1 MTATKGQ
8 HTVWQAKKTLRRRVW
23 EKRTAYVMIAPFTL
37 IFLTF
42 TLVPVLIAMFFS
54 FTYYN
59 ILQPPQWVGWVN
71 YVKLFFNDEIFLT
84 AVKNTLIFAAVTGPV
99 SYGLCFIVAWFVNEL
114 TPRVRALMT
123 LLFYAPSLSGTVS
136 IWMIVFSGDSYGY
149 VNAIGMQL
157 GLINTPKQWFSDPA
171 LMKTA
176 IIVVVLWSSLGVGF
190 LSFIA
195 GLQNVDRSLYE
206 AAAIDG
212 IKNRYQ
218 ELWYVTL
225 PSMKGQLLFSAI
237 MSITSSFSIGDIVT
251 QLCGFPSASY
261 AAHTIMNH
269 LSDYGSI
276 RYEMGYACAIATVL
290 FLMMVGTNALVQK
303 LLSKVGG

>member
-1 MTATKGQ
+1 MTATKGRPA
-8 HTVWQAKKTLRRRVW
+8 VWQAKKTLRRRVW
-23 EKRTAYVMIAPFTL
+23 EKRTAYIMIAPFTL

-42 TLVPVLIAMFFS
+42 TLVPVVIAMFFS

-176 IIVVVLWSSLGVGF
+176 IIVVVLWSSLGVRVPFLYSGF
-190 LSFIA
+190 TECGPLPVRGSGDRWHQKPLSGIVVCHVALHEGAIA
-195 GLQNVDRSLYE
+195 LFRHHEHYLVLQHWGYRHPTVRVPQ
-206 AAAIDG
+206 
-212 IKNRYQ
+212 R
-218 ELWYVTL
+218 
-225 PSMKGQLLFSAI
+225 
-237 MSITSSFSIGDIVT
+237 
-251 QLCGFPSASY
+251 QLCGAHDYEPS
-261 AAHTIMNH
+261 
-269 LSDYGSI
+269 
-276 RYEMGYACAIATVL
+276 
-290 FLMMVGTNALVQK
+290 VGLRQYP
-303 LLSKVGG
+303 L

>member
-1 MTATKGQ
+1 MAGEKDAAPARMG
-8 HTVWQAKKTLRRRVW
+8 KTHGICHDRALY
-23 EKRTAYVMIAPFTL
+23 AY
-37 IFLTF
+37 
-42 TLVPVLIAMFFS
+42 
-54 FTYYN
+54 
-59 ILQPPQWVGWVN
+59 
-71 YVKLFFNDEIFLT
+71 LFDLHISAGRHRHVFQFYLFQYPDEIFLT

-206 AAAIDG
+206 AAA
-212 IKNRYQ
+212 
-218 ELWYVTL
+218 
-225 PSMKGQLLFSAI
+225 LFSAI